1 MRLYITFFN
10 VVTSALISQ
19 RNGTSEIDFEAFWE
33 PVMYNEAE
41 KACKDKGMVLATIKN
56 DEENKKLTDYLENF
70 TRQKSLTGAAENRQ
84 YWIGLRRE
92 ISNPKLWFWDG
103 DKPKCKLTNNKGDRF
118 WGIDPPEGVGGG
130 DMLIKCV
137 RMHINDV
144 RYSDR
149 SNWVAHR
156 CDWPQGTTG
165 YVCQKP
171 NKSEVKRLNFLKF
184 TPYSGL
190 CAKKTTG
197 IETDETDRENPDEK
211 KEPDSGSTLVTNML
225 LLILFIAA

>member
-1 MRLYITFFN
+1 MRLYIAFFN

-33 PVMYNEAE
+33 PVVYNEAE

-56 DEENKKLTDYLENF
+56 EEENKKLTDYLENF
-70 TRQKSLTGAAENRQ
+70 TRQKSLTGANENRQ

-92 ISNPKLWFWDG
+92 ISKPKLWFWEN
-103 DKPKCKLTNNKGDRF
+103 DKPKCKLTNTKGDRF
-118 WGIDPPEGVGGG
+118 WGINPPEGVGGG
-130 DMLIKCV
+130 DMEIKCV

-171 NKSEVKRLNFLKF
+171 NKSEVKTQLLKIHVIF
-184 TPYSGL
+184 RSL
-190 CAKKTTG
+190 CQ
-197 IETDETDRENPDEK
+197 ENNW
-211 KEPDSGSTLVTNML
+211 S
-225 LLILFIAA
+225 